1 MNYNLLFAL
10 IIIIFL
16 LFLYNYFN
24 KNQEGYQNKNNDD
37 AWIETKKVWTISFRR
52 LLTQIEED
60 NKNIKILEDNS
71 KKYDDIYDCLK
82 YRQVGLT
89 AKTQQKNVGNAQN
102 ADKRKAQ
109 SKLAIKN
116 LKTILNT

>member
-10 IIIIFL
+10 IIIIFFL
-16 LFLYNYFN
+16 ILYNYFN
-24 KNQEGYQNKNNDD
+24 KNQEGYQNKNNDA

-60 NKNIKILEDNS
+60 TKNIKILEDNS

-82 YRQVGLT
+82 YRQVGLA

-102 ADKRKAQ
+102 ADKRKTQ